1 MKNITA
7 QEIYNETIQSL
18 PPTEQ
23 LRLANLI
30 LNELQKNLPEIDQKD
45 YWTEED
51 QADITNFSMQYTA
64 SFFPD
69 EEND

>member
-64 SFFPD
+64 SFFLP
-69 EEND
+69 